1 MEYKDYYKLLGVS
14 RDASQDEIKKTYRKL
29 ARKFHPDVSKE
40 PNAEE
45 RFKAINEAYEV
56 LGDADKR
63 KAYDDLG
70 ANWKSGQDFR
80 PPPGWEDIFSG
91 GVRGGG
97 GRAGPGFG
105 AAPGPGEP
113 GFSDFFETLFGGGA
127 RRGGGHRPGG
137 GFQARGADQT
147 ARIEI
152 TLEQAAHGG
161 AMPVQLGNGRK
172 LQVKIPV
179 GVTEG
184 QRIRLAGQ
192 GGPGAGGGPSGDLF
206 LEIAIRAHPWF
217 RVEGRDINLDLPV
230 TPWEAALGATVNVPT
245 LGGRVELKIPAGSQS
260 GKRLRLKGRGL
271 QGKPAGDQ
279 YVTLQIATPPAETD
293 AARKF
298 YERMEKEL
306 PFDPRAHL
314 K

>member
-1 MEYKDYYKLLGVS
+1 
-14 RDASQDEIKKTYRKL
+14 KKTYRKL

-161 AMPVQLGNGRK
+161 AMSVQLGNGRK

-206 LEIAIRAHPWF
+206 LEVAIRAHPWF